1 MADDN
6 IKLEINKALDHL
18 SDNAL
23 NGLIQ
28 FLKQFESK
36 KNNTFLNSN
45 DFQKILSE
53 DKQLLEKLA
62 Q

>member
-6 IKLEINKALDHL
+6 IKLEINKVLDHL

-23 NGLIQ
+23 NGLLQ
-28 FLKQFESK
+28 FLKQLESK
-36 KNNTFLNSN
+36 RNNTFLNSN
-45 DFQKILSE
+45 EFQKILSE